1 MPLASTKWLYEN
13 ISSVKIIDSTWH
25 MPSENRNSFNEY
37 QNEHIPNAVFFDIDE
52 NSDQESKL
60 PHMLPSKKKWEAV
73 MSSLGISNEDRIVIY
88 DNSEVISSCRLW
100 YTFIYFGHNP
110 SSVKVLNGGLYKWK
124 IEKLPLENNKVQNKK
139 TIYTSYINKDLVID
153 INSIKS
159 NIKQMKFRLIDGRSQ
174 ERFDGKI
181 PEPRE
186 GLKSG
191 SIPNSVCLPFKNVIN
206 KNKTFK
212 KKDELT
218 YIYKSVIDDLS
229 EDNIVFTCGSGITS
243 CVLAL
248 AYSLIN
254 NNYKPKIYDG
264 SWAEYGKIIK

>member
-1 MPLASTKWLYEN
+1 
-13 ISSVKIIDSTWH
+13 
-25 MPSENRNSFNEY
+25 
-37 QNEHIPNAVFFDIDE
+37 
-52 NSDQESKL
+52 
-60 PHMLPSKKKWEAV
+60 
-73 MSSLGISNEDRIVIY
+73 
-88 DNSEVISSCRLW
+88 
-100 YTFIYFGHNP
+100 
-110 SSVKVLNGGLYKWK
+110 
-124 IEKLPLENNKVQNKK
+124 
-139 TIYTSYINKDLVID
+139 
-153 INSIKS
+153 
-159 NIKQMKFRLIDGRSQ
+159 MKFRLIDGRSQ

-218 YIYKSVIDDLS
+218 YIYKSVIDDFS